1 MKKGD
6 FFWLAGL
13 AAFVAILVVP
23 VTREIFVKFST
34 EHAYLG
40 GFIKFF
46 ILATMGELLAIR
58 IVTSNWNAPMLSLSV
73 L

>member
-1 MKKGD
+1 LKKGD

-13 AAFVAILVVP
+13 AAFIVILVVP
-23 VTREIFVKFST
+23 ASREIFVKFTT

-46 ILATMGELLAIR
+46 ILTTMGELLAIR
-58 IVTSNWNAPMLSLSV
+58 IVTSDWDIPK
-73 L
+73 